1 MRVPSHHCRLFL
13 YLSDNLEKTHW
24 HLYYQVQCIW
34 VDFMLGTSVCS
45 SWSSVDVPD
54 SGSKWSKC
62 AIQKKKWNNL
72 YSKNKWDY
80 FFTKVTISNGYR
92 LGTDS
97 DEELWYHI
105 CMYFSWQCMHYVGE
119 SETYFWSRSRW
130 WRPTLSLLVSMEAT
144 IGILIQTLQ

>member
-1 MRVPSHHCRLFL
+1 MRVPSHHCRLF
-13 YLSDNLEKTHW
+13 
-24 HLYYQVQCIW
+24 
-34 VDFMLGTSVCS
+34 SV
-45 SWSSVDVPD
+45 
-54 SGSKWSKC
+54 SKWQSGKNPLTSLLSSTMHLSGLYVRYISLFILELSQC
-62 AIQKKKWNNL
+62 TGQWLKMIKVYYPKKEMKQFVF
-72 YSKNKWDY
+72 KERVRF

-119 SETYFWSRSRW
+119 SETYFWSRSCW